1 MRDITLSEVTVAQSI
16 DFDYVN
22 QWIYVGQV
30 IQGGR
35 QFPDEPAP
43 VSFTDREN
51 AGDTSISRL
60 RMDGTL
66 ESNMYIRGSGHGT
79 SVAVAPDGRLW
90 VGADSSGSG
99 FSRAIALITYQP
111 GTIKDSLS
119 LPTIYRPFGGTS
131 QSHGLS
137 VSVDQRFGKMCVRRT
152 FPDPGDG
159 RRHYL
164 FNLNDT
170 MAGNFTNPL
179 FEVDQ
184 AANQPPDTPGAIGTS
199 QGMCT
204 YGDYLYSLE
213 GNPEANNTYI
223 SRLSWATGETEQ
235 KVHQT
240 TIFNDITYREP
251 EGLTVQN
258 IPGNPGANKLV
269 FGFASGPSGG
279 RKYNLAYI
287 PAHPGA

>member
-1 MRDITLSEVTVAQSI
+1 MRDIQLSEVTVAQSL
-16 DFDYVN
+16 DFDYDN
-22 QWIYVGQV
+22 QFIYVGQI

-35 QFPDEPAP
+35 QFPDEGAP
-43 VSFTDREN
+43 VPFGTRESN
-51 AGDTSISRL
+51 GDTSISRL
-60 RMDGTL
+60 NMDGTL

-79 SVAVAPDGRLW
+79 SVGVAPDGRLW

-99 FSRAIALITYQP
+99 FSRAIALITYEP
-111 GTIKDSLS
+111 GALKDSDTFG
-119 LPTIYRPFGGTS
+119 TIYRPFGPASG
-131 QSHGLS
+131 SHGLS

-170 MAGNFTNPL
+170 MAGNFSNPL
-179 FEVDQ
+179 YEVDQ

-213 GNPEANNTYI
+213 GTPETDNCFI
-223 SRLSWATGETEQ
+223 SRLSWVTGETEQ
-235 KVHQT
+235 KVKM
-240 TIFNDITYREP
+240 TIMADLTHREP

-258 IPGNPGANKLV
+258 IPGSPNSNKLV
-269 FGFASGPSGG
+269 FGFASGPNGG

-287 PAHPGA
+287 PASGA

>member
-1 MRDITLSEVTVAQSI
+1 MRDILLSEVTVAQSI
-16 DFDYVN
+16 DFDPVN
-22 QWIYVGQV
+22 NWIYVGQV

-35 QFPDEPAP
+35 QFPGEPAP
-43 VSFTDREN
+43 VPFATREAN
-51 AGDTSISRL
+51 GDTCISRL
-60 RMDGTL
+60 NMDGSL
-66 ESNMYIRGSGHGT
+66 ESRMYVLGSGHGT

-90 VGADSSGSG
+90 IGADSSDSG
-99 FSRAIALITYQP
+99 FARAIALVTYTP
-111 GTIKDSLS
+111 ETVNNSASLG
-119 LPTIYRPFGGTS
+119 TIYRPFGPASG
-131 QSHGLS
+131 SHGLS
-137 VSVDQRFGKMCVRRT
+137 VSVDQRFGRMCVRRT

-164 FNLNDT
+164 YRLSDT
-170 MAGNFTNPL
+170 MAGNFSNVL

-223 SRLSWATGETEQ
+223 SRLSWRTNQTEQ
-235 KVHQT
+235 KVHQVA
-240 TIFNDITYREP
+240 IFNDITYREP

-269 FGFASGPSGG
+269 FGFASGLSGD
-279 RKYNLAYI
+279 RRYNIADI

>member
-22 QWIYVGQV
+22 QWMYVGQV
-30 IQGGR
+30 IQDGR

-43 VSFTDREN
+43 VPFATREAN
-51 AGDTSISRL
+51 GDMSISRL

-66 ESNMYIRGSGHGT
+66 ESNMYIRGAGHGT

-90 VGADSSGSG
+90 TDADSSGSG
-99 FSRAIALITYQP
+99 FARAIALITYEP
-111 GTIKDSLS
+111 GAIRDSDSLAT
-119 LPTIYRPFGGTS
+119 LYRPFGPPSG
-131 QSHGLS
+131 SHGLS
-137 VSVDQRFGKMCVRRT
+137 VSVDQRFGKMCIRRT
-152 FPDPGDG
+152 FPDPGNG

-170 MAGNFTNPL
+170 MQGNFTNIL
-179 FEVDQ
+179 HEVDQ
-184 AANQPPDTPGAIGTS
+184 PANQPPDTPGGIGTS

-204 YGDYLYSLE
+204 YGDYFYSLE

-223 SRLSWATGETEQ
+223 SRLNWQTGQTEQ
-235 KVHQT
+235 KVHQVE
-240 TIFNDITYREP
+240 IFDDITYREP
-251 EGLTVQN
+251 EGLTVQS

-269 FGFASGPSGG
+269 FGFASGSAGA

-287 PAHPGA
+287 PAHPGV